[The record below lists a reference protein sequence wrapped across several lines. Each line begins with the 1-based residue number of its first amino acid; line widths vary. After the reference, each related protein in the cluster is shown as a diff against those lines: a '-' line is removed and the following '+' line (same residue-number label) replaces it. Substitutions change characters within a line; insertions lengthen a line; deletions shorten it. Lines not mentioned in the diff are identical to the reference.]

1 MVIIK
6 DDDVRSRCAW
16 RLGRVE
22 SLVVGG
28 DDQVRG
34 ANLRTISKKF
44 RGSLMTRPL
53 QKIIPLEVTDSSMD
67 MIEPQRNTSSG
78 SLPPVDSPSDEPP
91 SRTRRVCATEG
102 EARRRANNQI

>member
-67 MIEPQRNTSSG
+67 MIEPQLNTSSG
-78 SLPPVDSPSDEPP
+78 SLPIDSPSDEPP